1 MESFNKHFEF
11 IDSYQGGLK
20 SGKDDPVGI
29 GCEEGGSKEIGQQR
43 EDDKKVNTGDEMINA
58 SEEALWEKNPVEALK
73 YERIET
79 RKKMNWMARFTL
91 SVIISCT
98 FLILLYL
105 LFFTTLIDEH
115 RDLVNILVGAYV
127 AVLAKSTDYW
137 FKDKDDAE
145 NQETRDISEGNNV

>member
-1 MESFNKHFEF
+1 MIKIPGH
-11 IDSYQGGLK
+11 LK
-20 SGKDDPVGI
+20 GAKKNR
-29 GCEEGGSKEIGQQR
+29 EGDG
-43 EDDKKVNTGDEMINA
+43 KVNTSDEMIDA

-91 SVIISCT
+91 SLIISCT

-105 LFFTTLIDEH
+105 LFFSTLVDEH

-137 FKDKDDAE
+137 FKDKEDAE
-145 NQETRDISEGNNV
+145 DAESKLLHNSNSNGDNNV

>member
-1 MESFNKHFEF
+1 MIKIPKHLKNARK
-11 IDSYQGGLK
+11 DRQGDG
-20 SGKDDPVGI
+20 
-29 GCEEGGSKEIGQQR
+29 
-43 EDDKKVNTGDEMINA
+43 KVNTSVEMVDA

-105 LFFTTLIDEH
+105 LFFSTLITEH

-137 FKDKDDAE
+137 FKDKEDAE
-145 NQETRDISEGNNV
+145 DKESQQLHNSNGDNNV

>member
-1 MESFNKHFEF
+1 MIKIPKHLKNARK
-11 IDSYQGGLK
+11 DRQGDG
-20 SGKDDPVGI
+20 
-29 GCEEGGSKEIGQQR
+29 
-43 EDDKKVNTGDEMINA
+43 KVNTSVEMVDA

-105 LFFTTLIDEH
+105 LFFSTLVTEH

-137 FKDKDDAE
+137 FKDKEDAE
-145 NQETRDISEGNNV
+145 DIESKQLHNSNGDNNV

>member
-1 MESFNKHFEF
+1 MAIKIPKN
-11 IDSYQGGLK
+11 LK
-20 SGKDDPVGI
+20 SAREDRKDDG
-29 GCEEGGSKEIGQQR
+29 
-43 EDDKKVNTGDEMINA
+43 KVNTSVEMVNA

-137 FKDKDDAE
+137 FKDKEDAE
-145 NQETRDISEGNNV
+145 DKESQQLHSNGE

>member
-1 MESFNKHFEF
+1 MIKIPGH
-11 IDSYQGGLK
+11 LK
-20 SGKDDPVGI
+20 GAKKNR
-29 GCEEGGSKEIGQQR
+29 EGDG
-43 EDDKKVNTGDEMINA
+43 KVNTSDEMIDA

-91 SVIISCT
+91 SLIISCT

-105 LFFTTLIDEH
+105 LFFSTLVDEH
-115 RDLVNILVGAYV
+115 RDLVNILTGAYV

-137 FKDKDDAE
+137 FKDKEDAE
-145 NQETRDISEGNNV
+145 DAESKLLHNSNSNGDNNV

>member
-1 MESFNKHFEF
+1 MIKIPGH
-11 IDSYQGGLK
+11 LK
-20 SGKDDPVGI
+20 NSTKDRHG
-29 GCEEGGSKEIGQQR
+29 
-43 EDDKKVNTGDEMINA
+43 DDKVNTSAELVDA

-91 SVIISCT
+91 SLIISCT

-105 LFFTTLIDEH
+105 LFFTTLIAEH
-115 RDLVNILVGAYV
+115 RDLVNILTGAYV

-137 FKDKDDAE
+137 FKDKEDAE
-145 NQETRDISEGNNV
+145 DAESKLLHNNSNGDNNV

>member
-1 MESFNKHFEF
+1 MIKIPGH
-11 IDSYQGGLK
+11 LK
-20 SGKDDPVGI
+20 GAKKNR
-29 GCEEGGSKEIGQQR
+29 EGDG
-43 EDDKKVNTGDEMINA
+43 KVNTSVEMVNA

-91 SVIISCT
+91 SLIISST

-105 LFFTTLIDEH
+105 LFFSTLVDEH

-137 FKDKDDAE
+137 FKDKEDAE
-145 NQETRDISEGNNV
+145 DVESKLLHNNSNGDNNV